1 MTKRDIVED
10 IVYRKLNFHLEEED
24 YELKGLFS
32 WNKVFPYLVSNPN
45 AKEKLL
51 ITDYTKEN
59 KTIWA
64 KPTEEFKKELEEII
78 EKRKNVY
85 FEMKGYYNEQK

>member
-1 MTKRDIVED
+1 MAKRDIVKD

-45 AKEKLL
+45 ARTA
-51 ITDYTKEN
+51 IRISNGQT
-59 KTIWA
+59 
-64 KPTEEFKKELEEII
+64 
-78 EKRKNVY
+78 
-85 FEMKGYYNEQK
+85 